1 MKGNKSNNEGYWIT
15 RFKRCR
21 LVGRE
26 ENGLLSREG
35 TYLTFRHSLR
45 SLWLKTHLPLLGWGK
60 GKQCSRGKSGFS

>member
-1 MKGNKSNNEGYWIT
+1 MKKMKGNKSNNEGYWIT

-35 TYLTFRHSLR
+35 
-45 SLWLKTHLPLLGWGK
+45 LGTVTLGTV
-60 GKQCSRGKSGFS
+60 